1 MGLLS
6 WIGAGNNKK
15 RAAQLPPYISD
26 RGHGQMAFS
35 TPLRITDITTYGFAL
50 KARRRMLQAFIDEQ
64 LNAVSN
70 GEIRYTAME
79 VPCDPDTT
87 FMFHCYN
94 DAKHCTSETEVV
106 GYMTDRESAFLI
118 PVWQHRKGSLLP
130 ELKMW
135 IPYLFI
141 DVAEGMVTGR
151 EVWGYKKSFAHIE
164 TPPGPAS
171 ASYLSCEANLFKKFA
186 LTTPGQW
193 GKIIQV
199 RGIARS
205 GEPRE
210 PWTGYEHMARELIE
224 RIGAVSGLTKVA
236 DELIRLYMSTHPL
249 PVINLKQFRD
259 AVDSSRACYQALVS
273 SPTEITG
280 WTGGHFLDGDYEI
293 EITTCDSHQIVKD
306 LGLAEQTGPDSTVIK
321 PLYGFWCQVGF
332 RTLNGVIEWQAT

>member
-6 WIGAGNNKK
+6 SLLGSGKHTP
-15 RAAQLPPYISD
+15 RELPPYISD
-26 RGHGQMAFS
+26 RGHGEMCFS
-35 TPLRITDITTYGFAL
+35 TPLFITDITTYGFAL
-50 KARRRMLQAFIDEQ
+50 KARRQMLQAFIDQQ

-70 GEIRYTAME
+70 GEIRYSAVE
-79 VPCDPDTT
+79 VPCDPGVT

-94 DAKHCTSETEVV
+94 DARHCTSATEVV
-106 GYMTDRESAFLI
+106 GYMTDRESAFMI
-118 PVWQHRKGSLLP
+118 PVWQHRRGSLLP
-130 ELKMW
+130 QLKMW

-151 EVWGYKKSFAHIE
+151 EVWGYKKSFARIE
-164 TPPGPAS
+164 TPPAPAS
-171 ASYLSCEANLFKKFA
+171 ASYLSCEANLFKRFA
-186 LTTPGQW
+186 PDTLGTW

-199 RGIARS
+199 RGTSRS
-205 GEPRE
+205 GQPQ
-210 PWTGYEHMARELIE
+210 PAWTGYEHMARELIE
-224 RIGAVSGLTKVA
+224 RIGLISGLSKIG
-236 DELIRLYMSTHPL
+236 DELIKLYLSTHPL

-259 AVDSSRACYQALVS
+259 AADSSRACYQALVS

-293 EITTCDSHQIVKD
+293 EIATCESHQIVKD

-332 RTLNGVIEWQAT
+332 TTLNGVVEWQAT